1 VDLVQLVPEALHVQ
15 VVHLGLPELVELLVL
30 VDLLPVLVEH
40 PVVLQVELLHLV
52 LLVVVQVL
60 VVAVAAVAQPVL
72 LVRVD
77 HVALQR
83 LESLRE

>member
-60 VVAVAAVAQPVL
+60 AVAVAAVAQPVL